1 LYGIV
6 HTPEALDQLAALP
19 AGILPAYAELLAVLE
34 LKPWSGEPQ
43 NKLNPDGAVRRWVF
57 GSGGAGQVVYLV
69 VDDPSEVHILII
81 QWLG

>member
-1 LYGIV
+1 LYRIV

-19 AGILPAYAELLAVLE
+19 SNVLPVYAELLAVLE

-43 NKLNPDGAVRRWVF
+43 NESNPDGAVRRWVF
-57 GSGGAGQVVYLV
+57 GSGGAGQAVYLV
-69 VDDPSEVHILII
+69 VDEPPEVHILII